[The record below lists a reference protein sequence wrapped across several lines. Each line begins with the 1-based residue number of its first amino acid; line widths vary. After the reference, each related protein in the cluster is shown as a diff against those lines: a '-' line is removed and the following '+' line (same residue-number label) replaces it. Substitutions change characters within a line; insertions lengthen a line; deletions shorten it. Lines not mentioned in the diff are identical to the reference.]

1 MAEFEAEIRDRLGN
15 IEGKLNLL
23 VPAIQ
28 EIRKG
33 LYGEV
38 GIDPRLRKVE
48 EVQASQKGFIAFA
61 ALIGSFVGG
70 LMTIIAQFWWSKGG
84 R

>member
-15 IEGKLNLL
+15 IEGQLNLL
-23 VPAIQ
+23 VPAIRD
-28 EIRKG
+28 IREG
-33 LYGEV
+33 LYSEV
-38 GIDPRLRKVE
+38 GIDPRLRQVE
-48 EVQASQKGFIAFA
+48 KAQAGQKSFIAFA

-70 LMTIIAQFWWSKGG
+70 IMTIIAQFLWN

>member
-28 EIRKG
+28 DIKNG
-33 LYGEV
+33 LHGEG

-48 EVQASQKGFIAFA
+48 EAQAGQKSFIAFA
-61 ALIGSFVGG
+61 ALVGSFTGG
-70 LMTIIAQFWWSKGG
+70 AITLIAQFLWN

>member
-28 EIRKG
+28 DIRKG

-48 EVQASQKGFIAFA
+48 ETQATQKGYVAFA
-61 ALIGSFVGG
+61 ALISSFLGG
-70 LMTIIAQFWWSKGG
+70 MIALVAQFIWSK